1 MAEVVRIALIDE
13 DREDF
18 SLVSRLLSSIP
29 DRKYEIEWF
38 RNSCE
43 GLEAL
48 RRSGF
53 DVYLLNERFDASGGL
68 ELLEEAR
75 RLESS
80 KGIILLTGNRGE
92 RAGARGQ
99 DDGAYFLP
107 KESLT
112 PIRLEHSI
120 RCCVRKA
127 RARGRS
133 GETNGAKIEDGDGA
147 DRAKS
152 AFLVNMS
159 HEMRTPLGAIIGYT
173 DLAIESLRSDPEINT
188 YLRAIKANGD
198 HLLNLVNDLLDI
210 AKIETGHLRLQ
221 IEAFDWRDLVA
232 QVVQML
238 EVRARAKNLALEF
251 SCAPEIPALLVSDPQ
266 RVRQILLN
274 IVGNAIK
281 FTERGGVRIFARL
294 LPAADE
300 PQLAIDVIDTGL
312 GISEEEASALFQP
325 FRQVHRTL
333 SPRYG
338 GTGLGLD
345 LSRKLAVA
353 LGGDV
358 ALHASAPEGGSTFR
372 ILLPANFSRGG

>member
-18 SLVSRLLSSIP
+18 SLVRRLLSSIP
-29 DRKYEIEWF
+29 DRKYEVEWF
-38 RNSCE
+38 RNSYE

-53 DVYLLNERFDASGGL
+53 DVYLLNERIDASSGL
-68 ELLEEAR
+68 DLLEEAR

-80 KGIILLTGNRGE
+80 KGIILLTGDRGDG
-92 RAGARGQ
+92 AGVRGR
-99 DDGAYFLP
+99 DGGAYFLP

-127 RARGRS
+127 RARERS
-133 GETNGAKIEDGDGA
+133 GEATGAGADGA
-147 DRAKS
+147 DCAKS

-198 HLLNLVNDLLDI
+198 HLLSLVNDLLDI

-221 IEAFDWRDLVA
+221 IEAFDWRNLVA

-238 EVRARAKNLALEF
+238 EVRARAKALTLEF
-251 SCAPEIPALLVSDPQ
+251 SCAPEIPALLISDPQ

-281 FTERGGVRIFARL
+281 FTERGGVRIFAH
-294 LPAADE
+294 LPPAGDD

-312 GISEEEASALFQP
+312 GISDEEASDLFRP
-325 FRQVHRTL
+325 FRQIQRTL
-333 SPRYG
+333 SHRYG

-345 LSRKLAVA
+345 LSRKLAAA

-358 ALHASAPEGGSTFR
+358 GLHASAPERGSTFR
-372 ILLPANFSRGG
+372 ILLPAHFSRGG